1 MAEFSKEYAQING
14 YEDYDFSYSE
24 ILEELENG
32 QYTQTIC
39 EGLGTFGAHKRNDIY
54 YLVVSYDGALAEYSS
69 YIQAL
74 KEKNNNLN
82 NQINIKN

>member
-32 QYTQTIC
+32 QYTS
-39 EGLGTFGAHKRNDIY
+39 
-54 YLVVSYDGALAEYSS
+54 YL
-69 YIQAL
+69 
-74 KEKNNNLN
+74 
-82 NQINIKN
+82 